1 MRSASSRFH
10 KSGTTLRPQ
19 TDPVTCLMDRASS
32 PFTARRV
39 LLVGGGRWGRVH
51 ADILRRVLPADGE
64 VTWVSTYN
72 RQALAQLES
81 AWADT
86 GPQFRML
93 KGLDEGLAVGQ
104 DAAVIVSAPHM
115 HAAHARPV
123 LVEKPFVTRFLEAAE
138 LVRMAEERG
147 LLLGVGLHLLFT
159 SYLHQFRQILSDRKV
174 RTVAVEWYD
183 PESEIRYGELK
194 RLNISVQKIHDAF
207 AHVWSIIHV
216 LFPERP
222 MVVSG
227 TSVGGGASSE
237 IRLDMAGIE
246 IITRIDRRA
255 QHRRRRVA
263 VVLAGGGSAELDFTT
278 EPGVVAVDGTEF
290 PAARD
295 WSSQPSPLMSETV
308 SFLAALDSPA
318 NAANWPGRAQLVVSG
333 ISLAEDIAER
343 VSKAEA
349 AILAEAFL
357 RNSLVEADAR
367 AIISD
372 NIGPELMEQGVR
384 GPEAESELEA
394 IFSAFVKR
402 ETNEIF
408 GYERFLR
415 RQSRF
420 LQQVKAEIAGSER
433 STQSE

>member
-1 MRSASSRFH
+1 M
-10 KSGTTLRPQ
+10 LRPQ
-19 TDPVTCLMDRASS
+19 TDPVACLMDRASS

-64 VTWVSTYN
+64 VTWVSTHN
-72 RQALAQLES
+72 PKALAQLES

-86 GPQFRML
+86 GPQFRMM
-93 KGLDEGLAVGQ
+93 KALDEGLAVGQ

-115 HAAHARPV
+115 HAAHARAVLEAHVPA
-123 LVEKPFVTRFLEAAE
+123 LVEKPFVMRFLEAAE
-138 LVRMAEERG
+138 LVRVAEERG

-159 SYLHQFRQILSDRKV
+159 GYLRQFRQVLSDREV

-183 PESEIRYGELK
+183 PECEIRYGELK
-194 RLNISVQKIHDAF
+194 RLNVSVQKIHDAF

-216 LFPERP
+216 LFPDRP

-237 IRLDMAGIE
+237 IRLDMAGME

-255 QHRRRRVA
+255 QHRKRRVA

-278 EPGVVAVDGTEF
+278 EPGVIAVDGTVF

-295 WSSQPSPLMSETV
+295 WSSQPSPLTSETV

-318 NAANWPGRAQLVVSG
+318 YAANWPGRAQLVVSG
-333 ISLAEDIAER
+333 VCLAEDIAER

-357 RNSLVEADAR
+357 RNRLVEADAR

-408 GYERFLR
+408 GYKRFLR
-415 RQSRF
+415 RQSSF
-420 LQQVKAEIAGSER
+420 LQQVKAEIAGSKR
-433 STQSE
+433 PPQPK